1 MRYSVV
7 KTKMHTSDRT
17 LSVATLERGSC
28 ALSSG
33 TLPLSRA
40 SALSLVLA
48 LDAVLV
54 DIKLGHEIGLSNT
67 FFFFFFPSGLTFW
80 HISSLSS
87 VLNRTKQHNEGGKV

>member
-67 FFFFFFPSGLTFW
+67 FFFFFSFW
-80 HISSLSS
+80 FNFLAYQFSELSAQS
-87 VLNRTKQHNEGGKV
+87 YKAAQ